1 LEGGAAKQRI
11 IIKGMRMKNVVKHII
26 TGTLMLLALWSTSCS
41 HETDVFG
48 ISEKETAL
56 SIGFRLPTRSPETGE
71 DYEVGETYENYIDIE
86 NNNYRIYFF
95 TFDNKLIARFEPD
108 GFVVT
113 EKSDYRDYSVLGKA
127 PAALANHK
135 NFKMVVLA
143 NWPQYGDDTMKT
155 GETLLSDI
163 CNADWGQF
171 DSFSSFELKPER
183 LIPFYGVHEYNNI
196 EFKSGEVT
204 LLPEPVTLLRAVAKV
219 EMILK
224 TDDYFDL
231 SISEVKVRRY
241 NKKGY
246 CAPKDIFSQDD
257 YDHGGEWSSDYVS
270 GLHLVGNSNDTEEK
284 IQNFRFVS
292 RWVGTDGNKYEKWIA
307 YLTEYQNIDAGDKY
321 ACIEVRLDAQTG
333 EDEPYKVYFANYDE
347 SGKTDNK
354 DNTKRFD
361 INRNILYRFTI
372 TVRDNRLTVN
382 VQEWK
387 YTYDNEYTFD

>member
-1 LEGGAAKQRI
+1 
-11 IIKGMRMKNVVKHII
+11 M
-26 TGTLMLLALWSTSCS
+26 
-41 HETDVFG
+41 
-48 ISEKETAL
+48 
-56 SIGFRLPTRSPETGE
+56 
-71 DYEVGETYENYIDIE
+71 
-86 NNNYRIYFF
+86 
-95 TFDNKLIARFEPD
+95 
-108 GFVVT
+108 
-113 EKSDYRDYSVLGKA
+113 
-127 PAALANHK
+127 
-135 NFKMVVLA
+135 
-143 NWPQYGDDTMKT
+143 
-155 GETLLSDI
+155 
-163 CNADWGQF
+163 
-171 DSFSSFELKPER
+171 
-183 LIPFYGVHEYNNI
+183 
-196 EFKSGEVT
+196 
-204 LLPEPVTLLRAVAKV
+204 AKV
-219 EMILK
+219 EIILK

-270 GLHLVGNSNDTEEK
+270 GLHLVENSNDTEEK

-321 ACIEVRLDAQTG
+321 ACIGVRLDAQTG